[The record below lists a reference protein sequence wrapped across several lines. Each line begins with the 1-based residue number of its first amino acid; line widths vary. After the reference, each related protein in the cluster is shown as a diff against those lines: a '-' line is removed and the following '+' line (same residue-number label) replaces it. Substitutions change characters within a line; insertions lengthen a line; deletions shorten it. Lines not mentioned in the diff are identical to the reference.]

1 MALWHRAGKNHSG
14 QGQGCSNYLT
24 MYQEQSFHPQ
34 NNPVKQVLVQSHFTD
49 GKTEVKWPIQGHTAK
64 RLQSPGRAN

>member
-1 MALWHRAGKNHSG
+1 MALWHRAGKNQSG

-24 MYQEQSFHPQ
+24 RYQEQSFHPQ

-49 GKTEVKWPIQGHTAK
+49 GRTEVK
-64 RLQSPGRAN
+64 